1 MTNPLIAPVKDS
13 TTAMSGIPLL
23 EDATGLKTAIESK
36 NWAAVAIGAVG
47 TALDVL
53 TAVMDPFGAI
63 FAAGVGWLMEHV
75 GPLKEALDAL
85 TGKADEIHS
94 QAETWT
100 NVAKELESVSAELT
114 ELVKKDLQDWQG
126 EAADTYRKKAE
137 DTSALIGS
145 AQKGSE
151 GAASGVKTAGEIVAA
166 VRSLVRDTIADLVG
180 HLISWALQV
189 LFTLGIGMAW
199 VVPQVVSA
207 VAKTAS
213 KITQVTTKL
222 VKALKALIPL
232 LKKAGTLFGDAGKA
246 LKGLKSGKGAPT
258 HTPKDINVKSEKPK
272 SSTKDESTTTSGDHS
287 GNTHPSGEHGGGQH
301 QTDKPEPGPDG
312 PNGVR
317 GGLDGHTSASGARGG
332 QGNTRSLDKQGE
344 NSRTV
349 ENICTTGDPID
360 VASGQMVMT
369 ETDAVFRSAL
379 PMVFE
384 RAHFSAFRAGGWL
397 GGAWVSTLDERVEV
411 YDDQVWF
418 AGSDGIVQVFPRPHG
433 DEWVAAEHGP
443 ARFLAQE
450 PGGGFVLEDRER
462 QRILTFE
469 RGSQQIRPI
478 RSIADRNDEHIY
490 FERDPRG
497 TPVAIRH
504 SGGYRINIATEDGLV
519 TGLSTVTGDGTE
531 VQLVRYG
538 YVDGNLTEVTNES
551 GLPFRYGYDR
561 SGRIETWSDR
571 NGEWYRFHYDETGR
585 VVRTEGSGDCLTVTM
600 EYDLVN
606 LVTHVVDSLGH
617 RTAFHLNES
626 GQLLREVNALG
637 ASRSYEWDANDRLLS
652 ETDELGRT
660 QRYRYDELNNLI
672 GMHRPDGTE
681 WSVERNEFG
690 QPVHLV
696 EAPGVETRWEYD
708 ERGNVTR
715 FVEPGGG
722 ATVYTYDEWGHL
734 ASVTDPAG
742 VKLTVVSDDAGNPIT
757 VTDPH
762 GATTAY
768 RYDCF
773 GRLSST
779 VDPTGAVEEF
789 GYTVNGSLAW
799 HRRADGS
806 TDEWHYDGEGNNRLH
821 ADASSA
827 ITQQE
832 VTHFDL
838 ISAEIRPDGTRLE
851 YSYDTEL
858 RLTGVTN
865 EHGQVWRYEY
875 DPAGNLVRETDFGGA
890 SSTYRYNAAGELT
903 EIRSQSGDVVTMSR
917 DLRGNLVEEVVEGPS
932 GTVRTRFEHDVLG
945 QLAAVDDG
953 TTRVEYTRD
962 AAGRVIAETVNGRTL
977 RSEYDSA
984 GNLVRRRTPSGA
996 ESVWEYSE
1004 AGELAAMHTSGRT
1017 TRFEYDPAGREVRR
1031 TFGKGAAILRS
1042 WDPAGQLSGQA
1053 VQGASGEL
1061 GRDRRYHYRPDG
1073 LPARIDDQTSGS
1085 RWFALDVRGR
1095 VTSVRAEGWS
1105 EQYAYDATGRLVDAA
1120 WPAPEEEDRLGRRA
1134 GPASVITEAGG
1145 VRYTYDDAG
1154 RMLTRQH
1161 EDGRTWEYAWGPLE
1175 RLVAVKVPDGT
1186 SWRYTYDP
1194 IGRRTRKEHFAAD
1207 GNTSL
1212 ERVDFVWDGDT
1223 LVEETRSVD
1232 GASETTVW
1240 DYELDSFRPL
1250 LQRRRPVSKDAQDK
1264 IDAQFFAIVAEPSGT
1279 PTELL
1284 DDQGEIVWHARTS
1297 LFGLVVDAAG
1307 EIGIPLRFQ
1316 GQYFDAETGLH
1327 YNLHR
1332 YYDPALARYVS
1343 PDPIGL
1349 AGGPDPH
1356 AYVSNPHVL
1365 VDPLGLAGSN
1375 CTSRS
1380 PSPDP
1385 YDRGPSLTPDPQGR
1399 SRKQS
1404 PGGTVYVEHKKS
1416 GKKNRR
1422 KDYGYTNLSHSS
1434 GKMRPIF
1441 QRNAVS
1447 PPPSFKKRGEDT
1459 KWYMDSNRRYYTRD
1473 YQGKPTGIVKG
1484 HSNLVM
1490 GHNPSASAH
1499 WNKTGYKNTY
1509 PQNKA
1514 HNEDP
1519 NSFGWLEKRADSDK
1533 SGGKEQKYRDAT
1545 PSNGANRQ
1553 WWDPKAPNYR
1563 GNPVAEYRPEVK
1575 KVQPSSGSGGYGGG
1589 GYSGGSGHTS
1599 YSSGHAGPSSSS
1611 APYVQTVH
1619 PPGYSSGGHYTSG
1632 GAYGSSGHYSSGG
1645 YGGSSSHYSGGGSH
1659 SGGYGGSSHSGGSSG
1674 AYGSSG
1680 RNGTQYVYG
1689 PSTGGHSSSGG
1700 YGHSGGGGYP
1710 SGGHSGGSYG
1720 TYGGSS
1726 HSGGSSGVYGS
1737 SGRNGTQYVYG
1748 PSSGGHSSGSYG
1760 GGGSYTGGGYS
1771 GGHSGGN
1778 RHGYDSDD
1786 DLYDA

>member
-85 TGKADEIHS
+85 TGKADEIKS

-100 NVAKELESVSAELT
+100 NVAKELETVSVELT
-114 ELVKKDLQDWQG
+114 ELVKKDLQDWNG

-137 DTSALIGS
+137 DTSALIAS

-189 LFTLGIGMAW
+189 VFTLGIGMAW
-199 VVPQVVSA
+199 VVPQVISA

-213 KITQVTTKL
+213 KIGQVTTKL
-222 VKALKALIPL
+222 VQALKALIPL

-258 HTPKDINVKSEKPK
+258 HAPKDINVKSGKPK
-272 SSTKDESTTTSGDHS
+272 SSAKDESTAASGDHS
-287 GNTHPSGEHGGGQH
+287 GNTGQHGGGHH
-301 QTDKPEPGPDG
+301 QSDKPEAGPDG
-312 PNGVR
+312 PSGVR

-332 QGNTRSLDKQGE
+332 QGGARSLDEQGE
-344 NSRTV
+344 NSRSL
-349 ENICTTGDPID
+349 EKICTTGDPID
-360 VASGQMVMT
+360 VASGQMVLT
-369 ETDAVFRSAL
+369 ETDAAFRSAL

-411 YDDQVWF
+411 HDDQVWF
-418 AGSDGIVQVFPRPHG
+418 AASDGTVQVFPRPRG

-450 PGGGFVLEDRER
+450 PGGGFVIEDRER
-462 QRILTFE
+462 QRVLTFE
-469 RGSQQIRPI
+469 RGTRQIRPI

-497 TPVAIRH
+497 TPIAMRH
-504 SGGYRINIATEDGLV
+504 SGGYRIEIATEGGLV
-519 TGLSTVTGDGTE
+519 TGLSTVSGDGAE
-531 VQLVRYG
+531 VHLVRYG
-538 YVDGNLTEVTNES
+538 YVNGNLTEVTNES
-551 GLPFRYGYDR
+551 GLPFRYAYDR
-561 SGRIETWSDR
+561 SGRIEAWTDR
-571 NGEWYRFHYDETGR
+571 NGEWYRFHYDPSGR
-585 VVRTEGSGDCLTVTM
+585 VVRTEGSGGCLTVTM

-617 RTAFHLNES
+617 RSAFHLNES
-626 GQLLREVNALG
+626 GQLVREVNALG
-637 ASRSYEWDANDRLLS
+637 ASRSYEWDARDRLLS

-672 GMHRPDGTE
+672 GARRPDGTE

-690 QPVHLV
+690 QPVHLI
-696 EAPGVETRWEYD
+696 EAPGIETRWEYD
-708 ERGNVTR
+708 QRGNVTR
-715 FVEPGGG
+715 LVEPGGG
-722 ATVYTYDEWGHL
+722 VTVYTYDEWGHL

-789 GYTVNGSLAW
+789 GYTVDGSLAW

-806 TDEWHYDGEGNNRLH
+806 MEEWHYDGEGNNRLH

-838 ISAEIRPDGTRLE
+838 VSAEIRPDGTRLG

-903 EIRSQSGDVVTMSR
+903 EIRSQSGDVVTMRR

-984 GNLVRRRTPSGA
+984 GNLVRRQTPSGA
-996 ESVWEYSE
+996 ESAWEYSE
-1004 AGELAAMHTSGRT
+1004 AGELAALHAAGRT

-1031 TFGKGAAILRS
+1031 TFGQGAAVLRA

-1053 VQGASGEL
+1053 VRAASGEL

-1085 RWFALDVRGR
+1085 RWFTLDVRGR
-1095 VTSVRAEGWS
+1095 VTSVRADGWS

-1134 GPASVITEAGG
+1134 GPASVITEAGA

-1154 RMLTRQH
+1154 RMLTRRH

-1175 RLVAVKVPDGT
+1175 RLASVRVPDGT
-1186 SWRYTYDP
+1186 SWRYSYDP
-1194 IGRRTRKEHFAAD
+1194 LGRRIRKEHFAAD
-1207 GNTSL
+1207 GKTSL
-1212 ERVDFVWDGDT
+1212 ERVDFAWDGDT
-1223 LVEETRSVD
+1223 LVEETRTAD
-1232 GASETTVW
+1232 GTAETTVW
-1240 DYELDSFRPL
+1240 DYEPDTFRPL
-1250 LQRRRPVSKDAQDK
+1250 LQRRRPVPADSQDR
-1264 IDAQFFAIVAEPSGT
+1264 IDEQFFAIVAEPSGT

-1284 DDQGEIVWHARTS
+1284 DDNGEIVWHARTS

-1307 EIGIPLRFQ
+1307 ETGTPLRFQ

-1375 CTSRS
+1375 CSKRS

-1385 YDRGPSLTPDPQGR
+1385 YDRGPSLTPDPAGR

-1416 GKKNRR
+1416 GPKDRR
-1422 KDYGYTNLSHSS
+1422 THYGYANLSHSS
-1434 GKMRPIF
+1434 KAMRPIF
-1441 QRNAVS
+1441 ERNAVS

-1459 KWYMDSNRRYYTRD
+1459 KWYMDPNRRYHTRD
-1473 YQGKPTGIVKG
+1473 YQGNPTGIVKG

-1490 GHNPSASAH
+1490 GHNPSASTH
-1499 WNKTGYKNTY
+1499 FNKEGYKNDR
-1509 PQNKA
+1509 PANKA
-1514 HNEDP
+1514 HNADP
-1519 NSFGWLEKRADSDK
+1519 NSFGWLEKRANSNA
-1533 SGGKEQKYRDAT
+1533 SGGKEPRYRDTT
-1545 PSNGANRQ
+1545 PSNGANEV
-1553 WWDPKAPNYR
+1553 WWKKGTPGYR
-1563 GNPVAEYRPEVK
+1563 GNPVADWVPEVK
-1575 KVQPSSGSGGYGGG
+1575 TVKPSSSSYGGSSHSGGYGGG
-1589 GYSGGSGHTS
+1589 GYSGGSGHHS
-1599 YSSGHAGPSSSS
+1599 YSGGHAGSSSSS
-1611 APYVQTVH
+1611 APYIRTVQ
-1619 PPGYSSGGHYTSG
+1619 PP
-1632 GAYGSSGHYSSGG
+1632 
-1645 YGGSSSHYSGGGSH
+1645 SSSHYSSSYH
-1659 SGGYGGSSHSGGSSG
+1659 PSGGYPGGSSSYYPSSSSHSSSSYYPSG
-1674 AYGSSG
+1674 SG

-1689 PSTGGHSSSGG
+1689 PSTSSHYGSSYGGGHSSSHGG
-1700 YGHSGGGGYP
+1700 TGTYGSSSYGGG
-1710 SGGHSGGSYG
+1710 
-1720 TYGGSS
+1720 YGGSS
-1726 HSGGSSGVYGS
+1726 SK
-1737 SGRNGTQYVYG
+1737 RK
-1748 PSSGGHSSGSYG
+1748 
-1760 GGGSYTGGGYS
+1760 
-1771 GGHSGGN
+1771 
-1778 RHGYDSDD
+1778 YDSDD
-1786 DLYDA
+1786 DLYGAD

>member
-1 MTNPLIAPVKDS
+1 MTNPLIAPVKETS
-13 TTAMSGIPLL
+13 AMAGIPLL

-85 TGKADEIHS
+85 TGNADEIAS
-94 QAETWT
+94 QAATWT
-100 NVAKELESVSAELT
+100 NVAKELEGVSTELT
-114 ELVKKDLQDWQG
+114 ELVKKDVQDWQG
-126 EAADTYRKKAE
+126 DAADSYRKKAE
-137 DTSALIGS
+137 DTSALIAS

-189 LFTLGIGMAW
+189 VFTLGIGMAW
-199 VVPQVVSA
+199 VVPQVVTA
-207 VAKTAS
+207 VAKTSSTIA
-213 KITQVTTKL
+213 KVTSKL

-232 LKKAGTLFGDAGKA
+232 LKKAGVLFEDAAKS
-246 LKGLKSGKGAPT
+246 LKGLKSGKSAPAPK
-258 HTPKDINVKSEKPK
+258 PKDINAKSR
-272 SSTKDESTTTSGDHS
+272 SVSKDESTTTSGDHS
-287 GNTHPSGEHGGGQH
+287 GTTHPSGEHGGGQH
-301 QTDKPEPGPDG
+301 QAERSPDPEGT
-312 PNGVR
+312 R
-317 GGLDGHTSASGARGG
+317 GGLGGGNHGGTDGHTSASGARGG
-332 QGNTRSLDKQGE
+332 QGGERSLDKQGE
-344 NSRTV
+344 NSRSL
-349 ENICTTGDPID
+349 NKICTTGDPID
-360 VASGQMVMT
+360 VATGQMVMT
-369 ETDAVFRSAL
+369 ETDAAFRSAL

-418 AGSDGIVQVFPRPHG
+418 AGADGIVQVFPFPRG

-450 PGGGFVLEDRER
+450 PGGGFVIEDRER
-462 QRILTFE
+462 QRVLTFE
-469 RGSQQIRPI
+469 RGTQQIRPI

-497 TPVAIRH
+497 TPTAIRH
-504 SGGYRINIATEDGLV
+504 SGGYRIVIATEGGLV
-519 TGLSTVTGDGTE
+519 TGLSTVTGDGAE

-538 YVDGNLTEVTNES
+538 YANGNLTEVTNES
-551 GLPFRYGYDR
+551 GLPFRYSYDR
-561 SGRIETWSDR
+561 LGRIEAWTDR
-571 NGEWYRFHYDETGR
+571 NGEWYRFHYDENGR

-600 EYDLVN
+600 DYDVVN
-606 LVTHVVDSLGH
+606 HVTHVVDSLGH
-617 RTAFHLNES
+617 RTAYHLNEA
-626 GQLLREVNALG
+626 GQLLREVNPLG
-637 ASRSYEWDANDRLLS
+637 AAREYEWDARDRLLS

-672 GMHRPDGTE
+672 GVRRPDGTE
-681 WSVERNEFG
+681 WSIERDEFG

-715 FVEPGGG
+715 LTEPDGGVT
-722 ATVYTYDEWGHL
+722 AYTYDEWGHL
-734 ASVTDPAG
+734 ASLTDPSG

-789 GYTVNGSLAW
+789 GYTVDGALAW

-851 YSYDTEL
+851 YAYDTEL
-858 RLTGVTN
+858 RLVGVTN
-865 EHGQVWRYEY
+865 EHGQVWRYDY

-903 EIRSQSGDVVTMSR
+903 EIRSQSGDVVKLRR
-917 DLRGNLVEEVVEGPS
+917 DLRGNPVEEVVEGPS

-945 QLAAVDDG
+945 QLVVVDDG
-953 TTRVEYTRD
+953 TTRIEYTRD
-962 AAGRVIAETVNGRTL
+962 AAGRVIAETVNGRTV
-977 RSEYDSA
+977 RTEYDQS
-984 GNLVRRRTPSGA
+984 GELVRRRTPSGA
-996 ESVWEYSE
+996 QSTWEYGK
-1004 AGELAAMHTSGRT
+1004 AGEPAALHTSGRS

-1031 TFGKGAAILRS
+1031 TFGEGAAILRS
-1042 WDPAGQLSGQA
+1042 WDPAGQLAGQA
-1053 VQGASGEL
+1053 VQAASGEL
-1061 GRDRRYHYRPDG
+1061 DRDRRYHYRPDG
-1073 LPARIDDQTSGS
+1073 LPARIDDQASGS
-1085 RWFALDVRGR
+1085 RWFTLDVRGR

-1134 GPASVITEAGG
+1134 GPASVITEAGD

-1154 RMLTRQH
+1154 RMRTRRH
-1161 EDGRTWEYAWGPLE
+1161 EDGRTWEYTWGPLE
-1175 RLVAVKVPDGT
+1175 RLVAVRVPDGT

-1194 IGRRTRKEHFAAD
+1194 MGRRIRKEHFAAD
-1207 GNTSL
+1207 GSTSL
-1212 ERVDFVWDGDT
+1212 ERVDFAWAGDT
-1223 LVEETRSVD
+1223 LVEETRSA
-1232 GASETTVW
+1232 GGTAETTVW
-1240 DYELDSFRPL
+1240 DYEPDSFRPL
-1250 LQRRRPVSKDAQDK
+1250 LQRRRAVPESPQEKV
-1264 IDAQFFAIVAEPSGT
+1264 DAQFFAIVAEPSGT

-1284 DDQGEIVWHARTS
+1284 DEQGQIVWHARTS
-1297 LFGLVVDAAG
+1297 LFGLVVDTAG
-1307 EIGIPLRFQ
+1307 ETGTPLRFQ

-1365 VDPLGLAGSN
+1365 VDPLGLAGSS
-1375 CTSRS
+1375 CSERS

-1385 YDRGPSLTPDPQGR
+1385 YDRGPSLTPDPSGR

-1404 PGGTVYVEHKKS
+1404 PGGTVYVEHKKT
-1416 GKKNRR
+1416 GPKDRR
-1422 KDYGYTNLSHSS
+1422 GHYGYANLSHRS
-1434 GKMRPIF
+1434 KAMRPIF
-1441 QRNAVS
+1441 ERSAVS
-1447 PPPSFKKRGEDT
+1447 PPPAFKKRGEDT
-1459 KWYMDSNRRYYTRD
+1459 KWYMDPNRSYYTRD
-1473 YQGKPTGIVKG
+1473 YQGNPTGVVKG

-1490 GHNPSASAH
+1490 GHSPSASAH
-1499 WNKTGYKNTY
+1499 FNKVGYKNDR
-1509 PQNKA
+1509 PANQA
-1514 HNEDP
+1514 HNADP
-1519 NSFGWLEKRADSDK
+1519 NSFGWLEKRADSNA
-1533 SGGKEQKYRDAT
+1533 SGGKEQRYRDTT
-1545 PSNGANRQ
+1545 PSNGSNQ
-1553 WWDPKAPNYR
+1553 VWWKKGTPGYR
-1563 GNPVAEYRPEVK
+1563 GNPVADWVPEVK
-1575 KVQPSSGSGGYGGG
+1575 TVKPSSSYGGSSSHSGGYSGG
-1589 GYSGGSGHTS
+1589 GYSGGSGH
-1599 YSSGHAGPSSSS
+1599 AGSSSSS
-1611 APYVQTVH
+1611 APYIRTVQ
-1619 PPGYSSGGHYTSG
+1619 PS
-1632 GAYGSSGHYSSGG
+1632 
-1645 YGGSSSHYSGGGSH
+1645 SSSHYSGGYPSSSH
-1659 SGGYGGSSHSGGSSG
+1659 HSSSYYPSGSSHHSSSSYYPSGSGGHSSSYYPSG
-1674 AYGSSG
+1674 SSHHSSSSYYPSGSGGHSSSYYPSGSGGHSSSYYPSGSSG

-1689 PSTGGHSSSGG
+1689 PSTSS
-1700 YGHSGGGGYP
+1700 HSG
-1710 SGGHSGGSYG
+1710 SHSGG
-1720 TYGGSS
+1720 TYGGSGTYGSSS
-1726 HSGGSSGVYGS
+1726 HSGNY
-1737 SGRNGTQYVYG
+1737 
-1748 PSSGGHSSGSYG
+1748 SSGSYG
-1760 GGGSYTGGGYS
+1760 GSS
-1771 GGHSGGN
+1771 SKRKHD
-1778 RHGYDSDD
+1778 YDSDD
-1786 DLYDA
+1786 LDGSD

>member
-36 NWAAVAIGAVG
+36 NWAAVAIGAAG

-85 TGKADEIHS
+85 TGKADEITS
-94 QAETWT
+94 QSETWT
-100 NVAKELESVSAELT
+100 NVAKELENVSAELT
-114 ELVKKDLQDWQG
+114 GLVKKDLQDWHG

-137 DTSALIGS
+137 DTSALIAS

-189 LFTLGIGMAW
+189 LFTAGIGMAW

-246 LKGLKSGKGAPT
+246 LKGLKSGKTAPA
-258 HTPKDINVKSEKPK
+258 HTPKDINVKSEKPE
-272 SSTKDESTTTSGDHS
+272 SSPKDDSTATSGDHS
-287 GNTHPSGEHGGGQH
+287 GNTHISGDHSGGGHH
-301 QTDKPEPGPDG
+301 QTDKNEPGPDG
-312 PNGVR
+312 IGS
-317 GGLDGHTSASGARGG
+317 GLDGHTSASGARGG
-332 QGNTRSLDKQGE
+332 QGNPRSLDKQGE
-344 NSRTV
+344 NSRSLDK
-349 ENICTTGDPID
+349 ICTTGDPID

-384 RAHFSAFRAGGWL
+384 RSHFSAIRTGGWL
-397 GGAWVSTLDERVEV
+397 GEAWMSTLDERVEV

-443 ARFLAQE
+443 ARFLAEE

-469 RGSQQIRPI
+469 RGSQRIRPI
-478 RSIADRNDEHIY
+478 RSIADRNDEHIS

-504 SGGYRINIATEDGLV
+504 SGGYRIDIATEGGLV
-519 TGLSTVTGDGTE
+519 TGLSTVTGDGAE

-551 GLPFRYGYDR
+551 GLPFRYVYDR
-561 SGRIETWSDR
+561 SGRIEAWSDR
-571 NGEWYRFHYDETGR
+571 NGEWYRFHYDESGR
-585 VVRTEGSGDCLTVTM
+585 VVRTEGSGNCLTVTM

-617 RTAFHLNES
+617 RSAFHLNES
-626 GQLLREVNALG
+626 GQLVREVNALG
-637 ASRSYEWDANDRLLS
+637 ASRGYEWDARDRLLS

-672 GMHRPDGTE
+672 GVHRPDGTE
-681 WSVERNEFG
+681 WSIERDEFG
-690 QPVHLV
+690 RPVHLI

-715 FVEPGGG
+715 LVEPGGG
-722 ATVYTYDEWGHL
+722 VTVYTYDEWGHL

-806 TDEWHYDGEGNNRLH
+806 MDEWHYDGEGNNRLH

-827 ITQQE
+827 VTQQE

-838 ISAEIRPDGTRLE
+838 VSAEIRPDGTRLE

-865 EHGQVWRYEY
+865 EQGQVWRYEY

-903 EIRSQSGDVVTMSR
+903 EIRSQSGDVVTMRR

-984 GNLVRRRTPSGA
+984 GNLVRRQTPSGA
-996 ESVWEYSE
+996 ESVWEYSK
-1004 AGELAAMHTSGRT
+1004 AGEPAAMRASGRT
-1017 TRFEYDPAGREVRR
+1017 TRFEYDPAGREIRR

-1053 VQGASGEL
+1053 VRTASGEL

-1085 RWFALDVRGR
+1085 RWFTLDVRGR

-1105 EQYAYDATGRLVDAA
+1105 EQYSYDATGRLVDAA
-1120 WPAPEEEDRLGRRA
+1120 WPAPDEEDRLGRRA
-1134 GPASVITEAGG
+1134 GPASVITEAGA

-1154 RMLTRQH
+1154 RMLTRRH
-1161 EDGRTWEYAWGPLE
+1161 DDGRTWEYTWGPLE

-1194 IGRRTRKEHFAAD
+1194 IGRRIRKEHFAAD
-1207 GNTSL
+1207 GQTSL

-1223 LVEETRSVD
+1223 LVEETRTVD
-1232 GASETTVW
+1232 GAAETTVW
-1240 DYELDSFRPL
+1240 DYELDTFRPL
-1250 LQRRRPVSKDAQDK
+1250 LQRRRPVSEDSQDQ
-1264 IDAQFFAIVAEPSGT
+1264 IDEQFFAIVAEPSGT

-1284 DDQGEIVWHARTS
+1284 DDQGQVVWHARTS
-1297 LFGLVVDAAG
+1297 LFGVVVDAAG
-1307 EIGIPLRFQ
+1307 ETGTPLRFQ

-1327 YNLHR
+1327 YNFHR

-1365 VDPLGLAGSN
+1365 VDPLGLAGSS
-1375 CTSRS
+1375 CSSRG

-1385 YDRGPSLTPDPQGR
+1385 YDRGPSLTPDPAGR

-1404 PGGTVYVEHKKS
+1404 PGGTVYVEHKKA
-1416 GKKNRR
+1416 GKKDRR
-1422 KDYGYTNLSHSS
+1422 GHYGYTNLSHRS
-1434 GKMRPIF
+1434 GAMRPIF
-1441 QRNAVS
+1441 ERAAVS
-1447 PPPSFKKRGEDT
+1447 PPPPFKKRGDDT
-1459 KWYMDSNRRYYTRD
+1459 KWYMDPKRRYYTHD
-1473 YQGKPTGIVKG
+1473 YKGNPTGIVKG
-1484 HSNLVM
+1484 HSKVVM
-1490 GHNPSASAH
+1490 GHNPSASTH
-1499 WNKTGYKNTY
+1499 WNKHGYKDTY
-1509 PQNKA
+1509 ENNKA
-1514 HNEDP
+1514 HNADP
-1519 NSFGWLEKRADSDK
+1519 NSYGWLEKRADSDK
-1533 SGGKEQKYRDAT
+1533 SGGKEPKYRDVT
-1545 PSNGANRQ
+1545 PSNGAHRQ
-1553 WWDPKAPNYR
+1553 WWDPKTPGYL
-1563 GNPVAEYRPEVK
+1563 GNPVADWKPEVK
-1575 KVQPSSGSGGYGGG
+1575 TVQPSSGSGGYRGGG
-1589 GYSGGSGHTS
+1589 HSSYGSG
-1599 YSSGHAGPSSSS
+1599 YAGPSSSS

-1619 PPGYSSGGHYTSG
+1619 PPGYSSSGSHGGSYYSG
-1632 GAYGSSGHYSSGG
+1632 GG
-1645 YGGSSSHYSGGGSH
+1645 YGGGHYSGGSSH
-1659 SGGYGGSSHSGGSSG
+1659 SGGYGGSGHSGGYSG
-1674 AYGSSG
+1674 GYSSSG

-1689 PSTGGHSSSGG
+1689 PSTGSHSSGG
-1700 YGHSGGGGYP
+1700 YGGGSYTYSG
-1710 SGGHSGGSYG
+1710 GGHSGGGYA
-1720 TYGGSS
+1720 
-1726 HSGGSSGVYGS
+1726 SGHT
-1737 SGRNGTQYVYG
+1737 GTQYVYG
-1748 PSSGGHSSGSYG
+1748 PSTGSHSSGTYGSSGSYGSGSYG
-1760 GGGSYTGGGYS
+1760 GGYSS
-1771 GGHSGGN
+1771 GG
-1778 RHGYDSDD
+1778 RRGYDSDD
-1786 DLYDA
+1786 DMYDA

>member
-1 MTNPLIAPVKDS
+1 MTNPLIAPVKETS
-13 TTAMSGIPLL
+13 AAAGIPLL

-85 TGKADEIHS
+85 TGNADEVAS
-94 QAETWT
+94 QAATWT
-100 NVAKELESVSAELT
+100 NVAKELEGVSAELT
-114 ELVKKDLQDWQG
+114 ELVKKDVQDWQG

-137 DTSALIGS
+137 DTSALIAS

-189 LFTLGIGMAW
+189 VFTLGIGMAW
-199 VVPQVVSA
+199 VVPQVVTA
-207 VAKTAS
+207 VAKTSSTIA
-213 KITQVTTKL
+213 KVTAKL

-232 LKKAGTLFGDAGKA
+232 LKKAGTLFEDAAKS
-246 LKGLKSGKGAPT
+246 LKGLKSGKSAPVPK
-258 HTPKDINVKSEKPK
+258 PKDINTKSR
-272 SSTKDESTTTSGDHS
+272 SVSKDESTTASGDHS
-287 GNTHPSGEHGGGQH
+287 GTTHPSGEHGGGQH
-301 QTDKPEPGPDG
+301 QNDRSLDQEGTH
-312 PNGVR
+312 
-317 GGLDGHTSASGARGG
+317 GGTDGHTSASGARGG
-332 QGNTRSLDKQGE
+332 QGTSRSLDKQGE
-344 NSRTV
+344 NSRSL
-349 ENICTTGDPID
+349 NKICTTGDPID
-360 VASGQMVMT
+360 VATGQMVMA
-369 ETDAVFRSAL
+369 ETDVAFRGAL

-418 AGSDGIVQVFPRPHG
+418 AGSDGIVQVFPLPRG
-433 DEWVAAEHGP
+433 DDDWVPAEHGP
-443 ARFLAQE
+443 ARYLARE
-450 PGGGFVLEDRER
+450 PGGGFVIEDRER

-469 RGSQQIRPI
+469 RGTQQIRPI

-497 TPVAIRH
+497 TPIAIRH
-504 SGGYRINIATEDGLV
+504 SGGYRIDIATEGGLV
-519 TGLSTVTGDGTE
+519 TGLSTVADDGAE

-538 YVDGNLTEVTNES
+538 YANGNLTEVTNES
-551 GLPFRYGYDR
+551 GLPFRYRYDR
-561 SGRIETWSDR
+561 LGRIEAWTDR
-571 NGEWYRFHYDETGR
+571 NGEWYRFHYDEHGR

-600 EYDLVN
+600 EYDVVN
-606 LVTHVVDSLGH
+606 HVTHVVDSLGH
-617 RTAFHLNES
+617 RTAYHLNEA
-626 GQLLREVNALG
+626 GQLLREVNPLG
-637 ASRSYEWDANDRLLS
+637 AAHSYEWDARDRLLS

-672 GMHRPDGTE
+672 GVRRPDGTE
-681 WSVERNEFG
+681 WSIERDEFG
-690 QPVHLV
+690 QPVHLI

-708 ERGNVTR
+708 QHGNVTR
-715 FVEPGGG
+715 LVEPDGGV
-722 ATVYTYDEWGHL
+722 TVYAYDEWGHL

-789 GYTVNGSLAW
+789 GYTVDGSLAW
-799 HRRADGS
+799 HRRANGS
-806 TDEWHYDGEGNNRLH
+806 TEEWHYDGEGNNRLH

-851 YSYDTEL
+851 YAYDTEL
-858 RLTGVTN
+858 RLIGVTN

-890 SSTYRYNAAGELT
+890 SSAYRYNAAGELT
-903 EIRSQSGDVVTMSR
+903 EIRSQSGDVVTLSR
-917 DLRGNLVEEVVEGPS
+917 DLRGNPVEEVVEGPS

-945 QLAAVDDG
+945 QLVAVDDG
-953 TTRVEYTRD
+953 TTRIEYARD
-962 AAGRVIAETVNGRTL
+962 AAGRVIAETVNGRTV
-977 RSEYDSA
+977 RSEYDQC
-984 GNLVRRRTPSGA
+984 GDLVRRRTPSGA
-996 ESVWEYSE
+996 ESTWEYGK
-1004 AGELAAMHTSGRT
+1004 AGEPAALHTSGRS

-1042 WDPAGQLSGQA
+1042 WDPAGHLSGQA
-1053 VQGASGEL
+1053 VRDASGEL

-1073 LPARIDDQTSGS
+1073 LPARIDDQTSGP
-1085 RWFALDVRGR
+1085 RWFTLDVRGR
-1095 VTSVRAEGWS
+1095 VTSVRADGWS

-1154 RMLTRQH
+1154 RMRTRQH
-1161 EDGRTWEYAWGPLE
+1161 ENGRTWEYTWGPLE
-1175 RLVAVKVPDGT
+1175 RLVAVRVPDGT

-1194 IGRRTRKEHFAAD
+1194 MGRRIRKEHFAAD
-1207 GNTSL
+1207 GSTSL
-1212 ERVDFVWDGDT
+1212 ERVDFAWAGDT
-1223 LVEETRSVD
+1223 LVEETRSAG
-1232 GASETTVW
+1232 GAAETTVW
-1240 DYELDSFRPL
+1240 DYEPDSFRPL
-1250 LQRRRPVSKDAQDK
+1250 LQRRRSVPESPQEKV
-1264 IDAQFFAIVAEPSGT
+1264 DAQFFAIVAEPSGT

-1307 EIGIPLRFQ
+1307 ETGTPLRFQ

-1365 VDPLGLAGSN
+1365 VDPLGLAGSS
-1375 CTSRS
+1375 CSERS

-1385 YDRGPSLTPDPQGR
+1385 YDRGPSLTPDPSGR

-1404 PGGTVYVEHKKS
+1404 PGGTVYVEHKKT
-1416 GKKNRR
+1416 GPKDRR
-1422 KDYGYTNLSHSS
+1422 GHYGYANLSHRS
-1434 GKMRPIF
+1434 KAMRPIF
-1441 QRNAVS
+1441 ERSAVS
-1447 PPPSFKKRGEDT
+1447 PPPAFKKRGEDT
-1459 KWYMDSNRRYYTRD
+1459 KWYMDPNRSYYTRD
-1473 YQGKPTGIVKG
+1473 YQGNPTGVVKG

-1490 GHNPSASAH
+1490 GHSPSASAH
-1499 WNKTGYKNTY
+1499 FNKVGYKNDR
-1509 PQNKA
+1509 PANQA
-1514 HNEDP
+1514 HNADP
-1519 NSFGWLEKRADSDK
+1519 NSFGWLEKRADSNA
-1533 SGGKEQKYRDAT
+1533 SGGKEQRYRDTT
-1545 PSNGANRQ
+1545 PSNGANPV
-1553 WWDPKAPNYR
+1553 WWKKGTPGYR
-1563 GNPVAEYRPEVK
+1563 GNPVADWVPEPK
-1575 KVQPSSGSGGYGGG
+1575 TTK
-1589 GYSGGSGHTS
+1589 
-1599 YSSGHAGPSSSS
+1599 PSSSS
-1611 APYVQTVH
+1611 Y
-1619 PPGYSSGGHYTSG
+1619 GG
-1632 GAYGSSGHYSSGG
+1632 GSSHHSSSSSHYPSTSSYPSSSSRYPSTSSYPSSSHYPSSSSHYPSTSSYPSSSHYPSSSSHYPSTSSYPSSSHYPSSSSHYPSTSSYPSSSHYPSSSNYPSSSHYSSGG
-1645 YGGSSSHYSGGGSH
+1645 YGSSS
-1659 SGGYGGSSHSGGSSG
+1659 YG
-1674 AYGSSG
+1674 
-1680 RNGTQYVYG
+1680 
-1689 PSTGGHSSSGG
+1689 GGHSSTYGG
-1700 YGHSGGGGYP
+1700 T
-1710 SGGHSGGSYG
+1710 G
-1720 TYGGSS
+1720 TYGSS
-1726 HSGGSSGVYGS
+1726 SSKRKYD
-1737 SGRNGTQYVYG
+1737 
-1748 PSSGGHSSGSYG
+1748 
-1760 GGGSYTGGGYS
+1760 
-1771 GGHSGGN
+1771 
-1778 RHGYDSDD
+1778 YDSDD
-1786 DLYDA
+1786 LYGSD